1 MAEILRSL
9 IGLFIDDEFMAI
21 AVLAV
26 VASVALLV
34 LGFGI
39 DPLIAGALLLAGNV
53 VVLVMSALR
62 TALRKGQSS

>member
-1 MAEILRSL
+1 MTEVFRSL

-34 LGFGI
+34 LGFGV
-39 DPLIAGALLLAGNV
+39 DPLVAGALLLAGNV
-53 VVLVMSALR
+53 VVLVISALR

>member
-1 MAEILRSL
+1 MMEVFRSL

-34 LGFGI
+34 LGFGV
-39 DPLIAGALLLAGNV
+39 DPLVAGALLLAGNV
-53 VVLVMSALR
+53 VVLVISALR